1 MLIIIEII
9 KAEGKI
15 SAIVKTEAVESRLRN
30 EAKSEGVNLLYN
42 R

>member
-9 KAEGKI
+9 KAVSKI
-15 SAIVKTEAVESRLRN
+15 GAILKTEVVESILRN